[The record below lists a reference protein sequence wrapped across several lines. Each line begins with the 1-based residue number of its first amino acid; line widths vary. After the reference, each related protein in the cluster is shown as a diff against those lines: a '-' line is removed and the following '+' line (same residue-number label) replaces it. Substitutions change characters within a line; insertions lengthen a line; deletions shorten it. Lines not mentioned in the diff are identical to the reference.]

1 MKRKILSVLLLAL
14 ILLNISACGEKKE
27 VKDIGP
33 AQNNGS
39 SFNLDSVELG
49 EYKGIEI
56 TLDGDYSVDDAEVN
70 EYIEQLIAYYGVYG
84 KSDETEVK
92 SDSVVNVDYTGYQD
106 NQPFDR
112 GAAQD
117 RNIDIQNNGYIA
129 GFADPLVGHKVG
141 DTFRAD
147 VTFPEDYGVD
157 NLNGATVQF
166 EYTINY
172 ICEPVTVDSLTDELT
187 KQYFQMDT
195 VEALIADTRTYL
207 EEQKGSQ
214 KISDERSAIMSKLI
228 ETSTINLPNE
238 EVESRT
244 QEYIDKYVS
253 AYVSDDQTLED
264 YLTQYYNMTYD
275 EFYAEQKKGVEDD
288 MTLEYICQAVAS
300 KENITIDE
308 NEYASYVDY
317 FLQNSNYEDE
327 KSLYE
332 AYGSDE
338 ASGKEYFRKMFLC
351 NQALSF
357 IVDNAII
364 NTK

>member
-1 MKRKILSVLLLAL
+1 MKKKFLAGLLLLSIAL
-14 ILLNISACGEKKE
+14 NLCACGEDKE
-27 VKDIGP
+27 VKNI
-33 AQNNGS
+33 GS
-39 SFNLDSVELG
+39 SEEIDSSFDVDSVQLG

-56 TLDGDYSVDDAEVN
+56 TLDGDYSVSDAEVN
-70 EYIEQLIAYYGVYG
+70 DYIGQLITYYGVYG
-84 KSDETEVK
+84 KSAETEVK

-106 NQPFDR
+106 NQPFDK

-117 RNIDIQNNGYIA
+117 QNIDIQNNGYIA
-129 GFADPLVGHKVG
+129 GFAEPLVGHKVG

-172 ICEPVTVDSLTDELT
+172 ICEPVTVESLTDEMA

-195 VEALIADTRTYL
+195 VDALVSDTRTYL
-207 EEQKGSQ
+207 EEQKESQ

-228 ETSTINLPNE
+228 ETSTINLPE
-238 EVESRT
+238 DEVEART
-244 QEYIDKYVS
+244 KEYVDKYVS

-300 KENITIDE
+300 KENITINE
-308 NEYASYVDY
+308 TEYASYLDY

-338 ASGKEYFRKMFLC
+338 VSGKEYFRKMFLC

-357 IVDNAII
+357 IVDNAVI

>member
-1 MKRKILSVLLLAL
+1 MKKKFLAGLLFLSIAL
-14 ILLNISACGEKKE
+14 NLCACGEKKE
-27 VKDIGP
+27 VKDIE
-33 AQNNGS
+33 ASKKADS
-39 SFNLDSVELG
+39 SFDSENVELG

-56 TLDGDYSVDDAEVN
+56 TLDGDYSVDDTEVN

-112 GAAQD
+112 GTAQD
-117 RNIDIQNNGYIA
+117 QNIDIQNNGYIA
-129 GFADPLVGHKVG
+129 GFAEPLVGHKVG

-147 VTFPEDYGVD
+147 VTFPEDYGVE

-172 ICEPVTVDSLTDELT
+172 ICEPVTVSSLTDELA

-195 VEALIADTRTYL
+195 VDALVADTRTYL
-207 EEQKGSQ
+207 EEQKASQ

-228 ETSTINLPNE
+228 ETSKINLSEE
-238 EVESRT
+238 EVEART
-244 QEYIDKYVS
+244 KEYIDKYVS
-253 AYVSDDQTLED
+253 AYVSDDQTLDD

-275 EFYAEQKKGVEDD
+275 EFYAEQRKGVEDD
-288 MTLEYICQAVAS
+288 MTLEYICQAVAE
-300 KENITIDE
+300 KEKISIDE
-308 NEYASYVDY
+308 TEYASYLEY
-317 FLQNSNYEDE
+317 FLQNSSYEDE

-357 IVDNAII
+357 IVDNAVI